1 MTTLV
6 LYLAV
11 LLALLMAA
19 SMYRLIKGPT
29 IFDRMVAAGAM
40 GTKSLLLLA
49 FVGFLYGRTDVFV
62 DLAIAYGLLNFIS
75 AIVVA
80 KYFERRREE
89 AP

>member
-6 LYLAV
+6 LSLAV
-11 LLALLMAA
+11 LLGLLMAA
-19 SMYRLIKGPT
+19 SMYRLIRGPT
-29 IFDRMVAAGAM
+29 IFDRMVAVGAM

-62 DLAIAYGLLNFIS
+62 DLAIVYGLLNFIS

-80 KYFERRREE
+80 KYFERRGDG